1 MNVGSLLAFGALR
14 DFELNFLTF
23 FESLEALHLDCGEVG
38 EQIFTAVIRS
48 DKSEAFGIVKPLDG
62 TCCHKSVF
70 QIITNH
76 TSRKSKKP
84 RDTLPPLITC
94 SLRID
99 NTITLVLSIDTIVPA
114 KIIKVKAVCGRFLTN
129 YKEFSHSNS
138 LNSQP
143 WASSANYAETA

>member
-23 FESLEALHLDCGEVG
+23 FQGLEALHLDCGKVG

-70 QIITNH
+70 QIIANH

-84 RDTLPPLITC
+84 SDTLPPLITC

-99 NTITLVLSIDTIVPA
+99 NPIMLKLSIDSIVPS
-114 KIIKVKAVCGRFLTN
+114 KNIKVKAVFMPFLTY
-129 YKEFSHSNS
+129 YKEFRG
-138 LNSQP
+138 
-143 WASSANYAETA
+143 T